1 MKTRDA
7 PSPLVIYVPVPQEW
21 NVQAVVYWGGVSR
34 ETVPQTKETKQE
46 HFFFP
51 SLLSWSVEYSRIQHP
66 SCSIS
71 SCCILFAS
79 LRSTQT
85 NQCGELSSGCCWLST
100 AATLA
105 YNVRPFAHQPLTNGS
120 ITRCVKPDADGFPS
134 TLTTDRRDLKQADI
148 PFASIPI
155 DVRLTTPHTKTNCN
169 LQMK

>member
-1 MKTRDA
+1 MECPGSGQLGWCLSRNCPANKRNKTKKSKR
-7 PSPLVIYVPVPQEW
+7 
-21 NVQAVVYWGGVSR
+21 N
-34 ETVPQTKETKQE
+34 
-46 HFFFP
+46 FFP
-51 SLLSWSVEYSRIQHP
+51 SLRSSSVEYNRIQHP

-71 SCCILFAS
+71 SCCILS

-148 PFASIPI
+148 PFTSIPI
-155 DVRLTTPHTKTNCN
+155 DVRLTTPHMKTNCN